1 MSIAKLKFLADV
13 NIEKPI
19 IDFFRSNG
27 WDIAWV
33 SDFSP
38 KMDDENLIKFAR
50 TEKRILLT
58 NDKDFGELV
67 FLQKK
72 LSHGIILLRVKG
84 QETGLKVKLMKR
96 LMEEYAEKLAGHF
109 VVVTKIRFRFI
120 PLEAK
125 K

>member
-1 MSIAKLKFLADV
+1 
-13 NIEKPI
+13 
-19 IDFFRSNG
+19 
-27 WDIAWV
+27 
-33 SDFSP
+33 
-38 KMDDENLIKFAR
+38 MDDEALIKLAK

-72 LSHGIILLRVKG
+72 LSHGIILLRVRG
-84 QETGLKVKLMKR
+84 QETGLKVKLIKR
-96 LMEEYAEKLAGHF
+96 VMEEYSGKLSGHF
-109 VVVTKIRFRFI
+109 VVVTKEKFRFI